1 MSAKSKI
8 KTLAE
13 LTEYARVCRNTG
25 QRVVLTN
32 GVFDLLHL
40 GHVRYFEEA
49 RRQGDVL
56 LVTVTADEFVN
67 KGPER
72 PHFPHDLRAE
82 MVGAIGCVGGVVITH
97 AGSAVSVI
105 DAIMPDV
112 YVKGPDYKDT
122 STDITGNIIAE
133 QRAVES
139 HGGRIHFTDD
149 ITFSSSAL
157 INQYLDTSNL
167 ELREYLDH
175 ARERGLAKRI
185 PELLSQIAGLNVL
198 VVGEAIIDE
207 YTYVAPLGKP
217 PKENVLATL
226 RLNREVFAG
235 GAIATANHVADFCA
249 NVEVFTCLGEVES
262 YEDLIHSSIRPN
274 VTVRSI
280 IRPGMPTVRKTRFI
294 DSAYL
299 RKLFEVYTM
308 DASPLTGSLN
318 DRFVEKIEQ
327 RAKDFDVVIVNDFGH
342 GLLTPGVRAALLEN
356 SKFLALNVQ
365 SNAGNFGYNLAT
377 KYPRAD
383 YLCLDA
389 PEARLAISTKDTDL
403 SAVAAALREKIDVD
417 RLILTHGSEGCASW
431 LGEDDAVIV
440 PAFTKRVVDTMGA
453 GDAFFAVT
461 SPLAAVS
468 DDLEAVS
475 FIGNAVGAIKVGI
488 LGHRKPVE
496 KAQTLAY
503 IRTLLK

>member
-1 MSAKSKI
+1 
-8 KTLAE
+8 
-13 LTEYARVCRNTG
+13 
-25 QRVVLTN
+25 
-32 GVFDLLHL
+32 
-40 GHVRYFEEA
+40 
-49 RRQGDVL
+49 
-56 LVTVTADEFVN
+56 
-67 KGPER
+67 
-72 PHFPHDLRAE
+72 
-82 MVGAIGCVGGVVITH
+82 
-97 AGSAVSVI
+97 
-105 DAIMPDV
+105 
-112 YVKGPDYKDT
+112 
-122 STDITGNIIAE
+122 
-133 QRAVES
+133 
-139 HGGRIHFTDD
+139 
-149 ITFSSSAL
+149 
-157 INQYLDTSNL
+157 
-167 ELREYLDH
+167 
-175 ARERGLAKRI
+175 
-185 PELLSQIAGLNVL
+185 
-198 VVGEAIIDE
+198 
-207 YTYVAPLGKP
+207 
-217 PKENVLATL
+217 
-226 RLNREVFAG
+226 
-235 GAIATANHVADFCA
+235 
-249 NVEVFTCLGEVES
+249 
-262 YEDLIHSSIRPN
+262 
-274 VTVRSI
+274 
-280 IRPGMPTVRKTRFI
+280 MPTVRKTRFI

-461 SPLAAVS
+461 SPLAAIS

-488 LGHRKPVE
+488 LGHRKTVE